1 VYKCVWLIKFR
12 PELDPEE
19 VRRAWRTSHGAL
31 ALQVPGIRRYIQNHW
46 IQASTG
52 SEMTYDG
59 SVDCWFDNREAFEKA
74 WASPEWKA
82 LLDDDVRLFDR
93 ERVPAFE
100 GAAVNEHIM
109 RWEGLPEG
117 RIYTS
122 AGTIPEPASSP
133 D

>member
-1 VYKCVWLIKFR
+1 MYKCVWLITFR

-31 ALQVPGIRRYIQNHW
+31 ALKVPGIRRYVQNHW
-46 IQASTG
+46 VATPPG
-52 SEMTYDG
+52 AERTYDG
-59 SVDCWFDNREAFEKA
+59 SVDCWFDDRESFEA
-74 WASPEWKA
+74 ALASPEWA
-82 LLDDDVRLFDR
+82 TLLEDDVRLFDR

-100 GAAVNEHIM
+100 GGVVDEHLM

-122 AGTIPEPASSP
+122 AGTVPPPAS
-133 D
+133 